1 MPPPFPDDDAPYNP
15 PRRRPRPPADDD
27 EGGSFKPLVYL
38 LMLAFGVA
46 LGLGAFYAISR
57 VGGRGGAPE
66 QPAAAV
72 PATNPDAQ
80 QREATA
86 NGPLGGD
93 EGDANRV
100 FEAAKGSVVN
110 VDTVMLKRE
119 RYSDRLQ
126 EQQTGTGSGFLWD
139 ADGRI
144 VTNFHVIQDV
154 LRRPG
159 MTVRVVLADRSA
171 HEARVVGTAPDVDLA
186 VVKIDPAGV
195 KGKLVPLGLATSAD
209 LRVGQRVYAIGNPFG
224 LSLTLTDGIVSALD
238 RTIEAP
244 TTAPI
249 SGAVQHTAPINPGNS
264 GGPLLNRAGKLVG
277 VNTSIATPTG
287 SNVGI
292 GFAIPSDAV
301 NQVVTDIIR
310 TGRSQAPDLGL
321 RLYEEKKLR
330 RAGYD
335 TGVMVAEVV
344 PNGPAARA
352 GLRALGRTVTGRVVP
367 GDVIVGINNERVDDT
382 AAFQRTVAKL
392 RPGDRVRVRF
402 LRDDEEQEVTVV
414 LQGV

>member
-1 MPPPFPDDDAPYNP
+1 MPPPDDDP
-15 PRRRPRPPADDD
+15 PRRRYRHAEDD
-27 EGGSFKPLVYL
+27 EDGGSFKPLVYL
-38 LMLAFGVA
+38 LLLAFGVA
-46 LGLGAFYAISR
+46 LGLGAFYVATR
-57 VGGRGGAPE
+57 VGGNRGGAGDP
-66 QPAAAV
+66 PLAG
-72 PATNPDAQ
+72 PATDPDAKP
-80 QREATA
+80 REASVNIA
-86 NGPLGGD
+86 LDAD
-93 EGDANRV
+93 ENEANRV

-110 VDTVMLKRE
+110 VDTVMLKRV
-119 RYSDRLQ
+119 RFDDRLQ
-126 EQQTGTGSGFLWD
+126 EQQTGTGSGFVWD

-144 VTNFHVIQDV
+144 VTNFHVVQDV

-159 MTVRVVLADRSA
+159 MAIRVVLADRSA
-171 HEARVVGTAPDVDLA
+171 HEARLVGTAPDVDLA
-186 VVKIDPAGV
+186 VVQIDPGKAKV
-195 KGKLVPLGLATSAD
+195 KLAPLGLATSAD
-209 LRVGQRVYAIGNPFG
+209 LKVGQRVYAIGNPFG
-224 LSLTLTDGIVSALD
+224 LSLTLTSGIVSALD

-277 VNTSIATPTG
+277 VNTSIAIASPAG
-287 SNVGI
+287 GNVGI

-301 NQVVTDIIR
+301 NQVVTEIIR
-310 TGRSQAPDLGL
+310 RGRSDAPDLGV
-321 RLYEEKKLR
+321 RLYEEQKLR

-352 GLRALGRTVTGRVVP
+352 GLRGIGRTGTGRIVP
-367 GDVIVGINNERVDDT
+367 GDLIVGVNDERIGGT
-382 AAFQRTVAKL
+382 ADFQRVVGRL

-402 LRDDEEQEVTVV
+402 LRDDEEQEVTIV

>member
-1 MPPPFPDDDAPYNP
+1 MPPRFSDDDP
-15 PRRRPRPPADDD
+15 PRRRPRNDD
-27 EGGSFKPLVYL
+27 EEESGSFKPLVYL

-46 LGLGAFYAISR
+46 LGLGAFYVVSR
-57 VGGRGGAPE
+57 GVGGRAAPAD
-66 QPAAAV
+66 QPAAG
-72 PATNPDAQ
+72 PATNPDAE
-80 QREATA
+80 QRVATA

-93 EGDANRV
+93 ESEANRV

-110 VDTVMLKRE
+110 VDTVLQKRD
-119 RYSDRLQ
+119 RVSARLQ
-126 EQQTGTGSGFLWD
+126 EEQTGTGSGFVWD

-144 VTNFHVIQDV
+144 VTNFHVVQDV

-159 MTVRVVLADRSA
+159 MAIRVVLADRSA
-171 HEARVVGTAPDVDLA
+171 HEARLVGTAPDVDLA
-186 VVKIDPAGV
+186 VVKIDPGSV
-195 KGKLVPLGLATSAD
+195 KGKLVPLGLATSGD
-209 LRVGQRVYAIGNPFG
+209 LKVGQRVYAIGNPFG

-287 SNVGI
+287 TNVGI
-292 GFAIPSDAV
+292 GFAIPADAV

-310 TGRSQAPDLGL
+310 TGRSQAPDLGV

-344 PNGPAARA
+344 PNGPAAKA
-352 GLRALGRTVTGRVVP
+352 GLRGVRRSVTGGVVL
-367 GDVIVGINNERVDDT
+367 GDIIVGINDERVDGITD
-382 AAFQRTVAKL
+382 FQRVVSRL

-402 LRDDEEQEVTVV
+402 VRDDEEQEVTVV

>member
-1 MPPPFPDDDAPYNP
+1 MPPRYPDDDP
-15 PRRRPRPPADDD
+15 PRRRRREDD

-38 LMLAFGVA
+38 LLLAFGVA
-46 LGLGAFYAISR
+46 LGLGAFYAVSR
-57 VGGRGGAPE
+57 VGGRGGPADA
-66 QPAAAV
+66 PAAG
-72 PATNPDAQ
+72 PATNPNAE

-93 EGDANRV
+93 ESEANRV

-110 VDTVMLKRE
+110 VDTVLQKRD
-119 RYSDRLQ
+119 RLSDRLQ
-126 EQQTGTGSGFLWD
+126 EQQTGTGSGFVWD
-139 ADGRI
+139 AEGRI
-144 VTNFHVIQDV
+144 VTNFHVVQDV

-159 MTVRVVLADRSA
+159 MAIRVVLADRSA
-171 HEARVVGTAPDVDLA
+171 HEARLVGTAPDVDLA
-186 VVKIDPAGV
+186 VVKIDPGSL
-195 KGKLVPLGLATSAD
+195 KEKLAPLGLATSAD
-209 LRVGQRVYAIGNPFG
+209 LKVGQRVYAIGNPFG

-264 GGPLLNRAGKLVG
+264 GGPLLNRAGKLIG

-287 SNVGI
+287 TNVGI
-292 GFAIPSDAV
+292 GFAIPADAV

-310 TGRSQAPDLGL
+310 TGRSQSPDLGV

-352 GLRALGRTVTGRVVP
+352 GLRGISRTVTGRVVP
-367 GDVIVGINNERVDDT
+367 GDVIVAVNDERVAGTTD
-382 AAFQRTVAKL
+382 FQRVVGRL

-402 LRDDEEQEVTVV
+402 LRDDEEQEATLV

>member
-1 MPPPFPDDDAPYNP
+1 MPPRFPDDEPPYNP
-15 PRRRPRPPADDD
+15 PRRPHREED
-27 EGGSFKPLVYL
+27 EDGGSFKPLVYL
-38 LMLAFGVA
+38 LLLAFGVA
-46 LGLGAFYAISR
+46 LGLGAFYVVSR
-57 VGGRGGAPE
+57 GVGGRGAPNE
-66 QPAAAV
+66 APAAG
-72 PATNPDAQ
+72 PATNPDAE

-93 EGDANRV
+93 ESEANRV

-110 VDTVMLKRE
+110 VDTVLQKRD
-119 RYSDRLQ
+119 RLSDRLQ
-126 EQQTGTGSGFLWD
+126 EQQTGTGSGFVWD
-139 ADGRI
+139 AEGRI
-144 VTNFHVIQDV
+144 VTNFHVVQDV

-159 MTVRVVLADRSA
+159 MAIRVVLADRSA
-171 HEARVVGTAPDVDLA
+171 HEARLVGTAPDVDLA
-186 VVKIDPAGV
+186 VVKIDPGEV
-195 KGKLVPLGLATSAD
+195 KGKLVPLGLATSGD
-209 LRVGQRVYAIGNPFG
+209 LKVGQRVYAIGNPFG

-249 SGAVQHTAPINPGNS
+249 NGAVQHTAPINPGNS

-287 SNVGI
+287 GNVGI
-292 GFAIPSDAV
+292 GLAIPADGV

-310 TGRSQAPDLGL
+310 TGRSQAPDLGV

-352 GLRALGRTVTGRVVP
+352 GIRGIGRTGTGRVIP
-367 GDVIVGINNERVDDT
+367 GDIIVGINDERIDGTTD
-382 AAFQRTVAKL
+382 FQRVVGRL

-402 LRDDEEQEVTVV
+402 LRDDAEQEVTLV

>member
-1 MPPPFPDDDAPYNP
+1 MPPRFPDEYDPP
-15 PRRRPRPPADDD
+15 PRRPRRDTDED
-27 EGGSFKPLVYL
+27 EGGSLKPLVYL
-38 LMLAFGVA
+38 LLLAFGVA
-46 LGLGAFYAISR
+46 LGLGAFYAVSR
-57 VGGRGGAPE
+57 IGGGRGAPGE
-66 QPAAAV
+66 QPATG
-72 PATNPDAQ
+72 PATNPNAE

-93 EGDANRV
+93 ESEANRV

-110 VDTVMLKRE
+110 VDTVLQKRD
-119 RYSDRLQ
+119 RLSDRLQ
-126 EQQTGTGSGFLWD
+126 EQQTGTGSGFIWD
-139 ADGRI
+139 AEGRI
-144 VTNFHVIQDV
+144 VTNFHVVQDV

-159 MTVRVVLADRSA
+159 MHVRVVLADRSA
-171 HEARVVGTAPDVDLA
+171 HEARLVGTAPDVDLA
-186 VVKIDPAGV
+186 VVKIDPAAV

-209 LRVGQRVYAIGNPFG
+209 LKVGQRVYAIGNPFG

-264 GGPLLNRAGKLVG
+264 GGPLMNRAGKLIG

-287 SNVGI
+287 GNVGI
-292 GFAIPSDAV
+292 GFAIPADAV

-310 TGRSQAPDLGL
+310 TGRSQAPDLGV

-335 TGVMVAEVV
+335 TGVMIAEVV
-344 PNGPAARA
+344 PNGPAAKA
-352 GLRALGRTVTGRVVP
+352 GLRGLRRTVTGSVVP
-367 GDVIVGINNERVDDT
+367 GDIIVGINDERVDGTTD
-382 AAFQRTVAKL
+382 FQRIVARL

-402 LRDDEEQEVTVV
+402 IRDDEEQEATVV